1 MGEYET
7 VIVRGLYSAGQ
18 VGERYTNMKTL
29 MRYFPRRNRDM
40 TLIKKAVKSLRK
52 KGMLELHKKGD
63 CVSLSR
69 SRKILA
75 RIEKEYILK

>member
-1 MGEYET
+1 MDYYE
-7 VIVRGLYSAGQ
+7 ILIIRGLHSAGK
-18 VGERYTNMKTL
+18 VGESYTNIKTL
-29 MRYFPRRNRDM
+29 MHYFPRRNRDM